1 MKWQRISMLNYT
13 IKRTLWMIPLLIG
26 ISLISFFIMHLAPGD
41 ITNNE
46 ASFNPKTSQE
56 SRQKLRELYNLDKPV
71 IVQYGLWLK
80 RMVKLDFGNSF
91 ASHRKPVFWQTTD
104 KDGNVTKGMIQEA
117 LPITLLINII
127 GLVIVLVLAIPLG
140 IIAACKHMNW
150 QDKSITL
157 FNFIGF
163 SVPGFWLSLM
173 LMYWLGV
180 ANDWFPISGIRSLN
194 HDSLSTFGQIK
205 DTLSHFFMPVIIPSV
220 TGLASITLFVKS
232 GMLDVLHQDYI
243 TTARAKGLNENKVI
257 YTHALRNALLPLITI
272 IGLSI
277 PGLIGGS
284 VISEQIFA
292 IPGMGKLFYS
302 AVMARDFPVV
312 MGILTIG
319 SALTL
324 IGNLI
329 ADIAY
334 AWADPRVRRGVVK
347 G

>member
-1 MKWQRISMLNYT
+1 MLKYL
-13 IKRTLWMIPLLIG
+13 IKRVLWMIPMLIG

-46 ASFNPKTSQE
+46 AAFNPKASEE
-56 SRQKLRELYNLDKPV
+56 SRQKLRELYNLDKPI

-80 RMVKLDFGNSF
+80 RMVQLDFGNSF
-91 ASHRKPVFWQTTD
+91 ASHQKPVFLGVTD
-104 KDGNVTKGMIQEA
+104 QDGNYTEGMIEAA
-117 LPITLLINII
+117 LPITLGINLL
-127 GLVIVLVLAIPLG
+127 GLAITLSLAIPLG
-140 IIAACKHMNW
+140 VIAARKYQRW

-163 SVPGFWLSLM
+163 SIPGFWLALL

-180 ANDWFPISGIRSLN
+180 ANNWLPISGLHSLN
-194 HDSLSTFGQIK
+194 YENLDTWGKVKDSI
-205 DTLSHFFMPVIIPSV
+205 SHLIMPVVIPSI
-220 TGLASITLFVKS
+220 TGLAGITLFVKN

-243 TTARAKGLNENKVI
+243 TTARAKGLNEHTVV

-272 IGLSI
+272 VGLSI

-284 VISEQIFA
+284 VISETIFA
-292 IPGMGKLFYS
+292 IPGMGKLFYD
-302 AVMARDFPVV
+302 AVLMRDFPVV
-312 MGILTIG
+312 MGVLTIG

-324 IGNLI
+324 LGNLI

-334 AWADPRVRRGVVK
+334 AWADPRVRRGVSRE
-347 G
+347 

>member
-1 MKWQRISMLNYT
+1 MLNYI

-46 ASFNPKTSQE
+46 ASFNPKTSAE

-117 LPITLLINII
+117 LPITIIINVI
-127 GLVIVLVLAIPLG
+127 GLIITLVLAIPLG
-140 IIAACKHMNW
+140 IIAARKHMRW

-194 HDSLSTFGQIK
+194 HDSLTTFGQLK

-243 TTARAKGLNENKVI
+243 TTARAKGLNEHKVV

-272 IGLSI
+272 VGLSI

-334 AWADPRVRRGVVK
+334 AWADPRVRRGVIK

>member
-1 MKWQRISMLNYT
+1 MLSYL
-13 IKRTLWMIPLLIG
+13 IKRVLWMIPLLIG
-26 ISLISFFIMHLAPGD
+26 ISLISFLIMHLAPGD
-41 ITNNE
+41 ITSNE
-46 ASFNPKTSQE
+46 AAFNPKTSEE

-71 IVQYGLWLK
+71 IVQYGLWIK
-80 RMVKLDFGNSF
+80 RMVTLDFGNSF

-117 LPITLLINII
+117 LPITLIINVLGLIIT
-127 GLVIVLVLAIPLG
+127 LALAIPVG
-140 IIAACKHMNW
+140 IIAARKYGLW

-163 SVPGFWLSLM
+163 SIPGFWLSLL

-180 ANDWFPISGIRSLN
+180 VNNWFPISGIHSLN
-194 HDSLSTFGQIK
+194 YETLDTWDKIK
-205 DTLSHFFMPVIIPSV
+205 DSFSHLFLPVVIPSV
-220 TGLASITLFVKS
+220 TGLAGITLFVKN
-232 GMLDVLHQDYI
+232 GMLDVFHQDYI
-243 TTARAKGLNENKVI
+243 TTARAKGLSEHKVV

-272 IGLSI
+272 VGLSI

-284 VISEQIFA
+284 VIAETIFA
-292 IPGMGKLFYS
+292 IPGMGKLFFD
-302 AVMARDFPVV
+302 AVTARDFPVV

-334 AWADPRVRRGVVK
+334 AWADPRVRRGVMR

>member
-1 MKWQRISMLNYT
+1 MLKYLV
-13 IKRTLWMIPLLIG
+13 KRVLWMIPLLIG

-46 ASFNPKTSQE
+46 AAFNPKASEE

-80 RMVKLDFGNSF
+80 RMGTLDFGNSF
-91 ASHRKPVFWQTTD
+91 ASHQKPVFWQTTD

-117 LPITLLINII
+117 LPITLMINIL
-127 GLVIVLVLAIPLG
+127 GLIITLSLAIPLG
-140 IIAACKHMNW
+140 IIAARKYTQW

-163 SVPGFWLSLM
+163 SIPGFWLSLL

-180 ANDWFPISGIRSLN
+180 MNNWLPISGLHSINYESL
-194 HDSLSTFGQIK
+194 DTWAKIK
-205 DTLSHFFMPVIIPSV
+205 DSISHLILPVIIPSV
-220 TGLASITLFVKS
+220 TGLAGITLFVKN
-232 GMLDVLHQDYI
+232 GMLDVFHQDYI
-243 TTARAKGLNENKVI
+243 TTARAKGLSEHKVV

-272 IGLSI
+272 VGLSI

-284 VISEQIFA
+284 VIAETIFA
-292 IPGMGKLFYS
+292 IPGMGKLFFDS
-302 AVMARDFPVV
+302 VLMRDFPVI

-319 SALTL
+319 STLTL
-324 IGNLI
+324 IGNLL
-329 ADIAY
+329 ADLAY
-334 AWADPRVRRGVVK
+334 AWADPRVRRGVVRN
-347 G
+347 

>member
-1 MKWQRISMLNYT
+1 MLKYL
-13 IKRTLWMIPLLIG
+13 IKRVLWMIPLLIG

-46 ASFNPKTSQE
+46 ASFNPKASEE

-71 IVQYGLWLK
+71 IVQYGLWIK
-80 RMVKLDFGNSF
+80 RMATLDFGHSF
-91 ASHRKPVFWQTTD
+91 ASHQKPVFWQTTD
-104 KDGNVTKGMIQEA
+104 KDGNITKGMIQEA
-117 LPITLLINII
+117 LPITLLINIL
-127 GLVIVLVLAIPLG
+127 GLIITLTLAIPLG
-140 IIAACKHMNW
+140 IIAARKYTLW

-163 SVPGFWLSLM
+163 SIPGFWLSLL

-180 ANDWFPISGIRSLN
+180 MNNWLPISGLHSIN
-194 HDSLSTFGQIK
+194 YDSLDTWAKIK
-205 DTLSHFFMPVIIPSV
+205 DSISHLIMPVLIPSL
-220 TGLASITLFVKS
+220 TGLAGITLFVKN
-232 GMLDVLHQDYI
+232 GMLDVFHQDYI
-243 TTARAKGLNENKVI
+243 TTARAKGLNEHQVV

-284 VISEQIFA
+284 VIAETIFA
-292 IPGMGKLFYS
+292 IPGMGKLFFDS
-302 AVMARDFPVV
+302 VMMRDFPVI

-324 IGNLI
+324 IGNLL

-334 AWADPRVRRGVVK
+334 AWADPRVRRGVVRE
-347 G
+347 

>member
-1 MKWQRISMLNYT
+1 MLKYI
-13 IKRTLWMIPLLIG
+13 IKRVLWMVPMLIG

-46 ASFNPKTSQE
+46 SSFNPETSQE
-56 SRQKLRELYNLDKPV
+56 SRQKLRELYNLDKPI

-80 RMVKLDFGNSF
+80 RIVKFDFGHSF
-91 ASHRKPVFWQTTD
+91 KSHQKPVFIGTTD
-104 KDGNVTKGMIQEA
+104 KAGHYTEGMIEKA
-117 LPITLLINII
+117 LPITLVINLL
-127 GLVIVLVLAIPLG
+127 GLAITLTLAIPLG
-140 IIAACKHMNW
+140 ILAARHYQKW

-157 FNFIGF
+157 LNFIGF
-163 SVPGFWLSLM
+163 SIPGFWLSLL

-180 ANDWFPISGIRSLN
+180 AHDWLPISGLTSLN
-194 HDSLSTFGQIK
+194 HE
-205 DTLSHFFMPVIIPSV
+205 TLSMLGRLKDYASHLILPVLIPSI
-220 TGLASITLFVKS
+220 TGLAGITLFVKN

-243 TTARAKGLNENKVI
+243 TTARAKGLDEHRVI

-284 VISEQIFA
+284 VISETIFA
-292 IPGMGKLFYS
+292 IDGMGKLFFDS
-302 AVMARDFPVV
+302 VTSRDYPVV
-312 MGILTIG
+312 MGILMIG

-324 IGNLI
+324 MGNLI

-347 G
+347 T